1 MIRIH
6 NFARGARG
14 LRAFWVCEEMGVPYE
29 AVAVPYPQPAEYRA
43 LHPLATVPFLEGEDG
58 VAIHEST
65 AIMLYLAQRYGPTPL
80 LPAAT
85 DPALTP
91 NSAKVLQWT
100 IFGETAI
107 GGGLNTLLAAKFGAP
122 EADKTNWSARMTEA
136 RMVEQIAHVGDSL
149 GDAPFLVGDHLTLAD
164 ISVSCGLGIWVGA
177 FGKTLPD
184 NLVAWRAGLA
194 ERPAYQR
201 ARAKSAG

>member
-14 LRAFWVCEEMGVPYE
+14 LRAFWVCEEMGLPYE
-29 AVAVPYPQPAEYRA
+29 AVTVPYPQPAAYKA
-43 LHPLATVPFLEGEDG
+43 MHPLATVPFLEGEDG

-65 AIMLYLAQRYGPTPL
+65 AIMLYLAQRHGPTPL

-85 DPALTP
+85 DPAL
-91 NSAKVLQWT
+91 AKVLQWT

-122 EADKTNWSARMTEA
+122 EADKANWSARMVEA
-136 RMVEQIAHVGDSL
+136 RMAEQIAHVGDSL
-149 GDAPFLVGDHLTLAD
+149 GDAAFLVGDDLTLAD
-164 ISVSCGLGIWVGA
+164 ISVACGLGIWVGV
-177 FGKTLPD
+177 FGGVLPE
-184 NLVAWRAGLA
+184 NLVAWRERLA

-201 ARAKSAG
+201 ARARSAG

>member
-6 NFARGARG
+6 NFVRGARG

-29 AVAVPYPQPAEYRA
+29 AVAVPYPQPAAYKA
-43 LHPLATVPFLEGEDG
+43 MHPLATVPFLEGEDG

-65 AIMLYLAQRYGPTPL
+65 AIMLYLAQRHGPTPL

-85 DPALTP
+85 DAAL
-91 NSAKVLQWT
+91 AKVLQWT

-107 GGGLNTLLAAKFGAP
+107 GGGLNTLLAAKFAAP
-122 EADKTNWSARMTEA
+122 EADKANWSARMAEA
-136 RMVEQIAHVGDSL
+136 RMAEQIAYVGDSL
-149 GDAPFLVGDHLTLAD
+149 GDAAFLVGDDLTLAD

-177 FGKTLPD
+177 FGGVLPQ
-184 NLVAWRAGLA
+184 NLVAWRERLA

-201 ARAKSAG
+201 ARARSAG

>member
-14 LRAFWVCEEMGVPYE
+14 LRAFWVCEEMGLSYE
-29 AVAVPYPQPAEYRA
+29 AVAVPYPQPTAYKA
-43 LHPLATVPFLEGEDG
+43 MHPLATVPFLEADDG

-85 DPALTP
+85 DPAL
-91 NSAKVLQWT
+91 AEVLQWT

-122 EADKTNWSARMTEA
+122 EADKANWSARMTQA
-136 RMVEQIAHVGDSL
+136 RMEEQIAHVGASL
-149 GDAPFLVGDHLTLAD
+149 SDAAFLVGDDLTLAD
-164 ISVSCGLGIWVGA
+164 ISVACGLGIWVGA
-177 FGKTLPD
+177 FGGVLPD
-184 NLVAWRAGLA
+184 NLAAWRARLA